1 MQARCCVH
9 GNDILGSMTSAKLS
23 LSGRI
28 QGLKRL
34 CSMVLVNIVTVR
46 FFYPGYA
53 VTSII
58 SDYEYELL
66 SHIIFHLVE
75 S

>member
-1 MQARCCVH
+1 M
-9 GNDILGSMTSAKLS
+9 L
-23 LSGRI
+23 RI
-28 QGLKRL
+28 PHCLDNRL
-34 CSMVLVNIVTVR
+34 TVNCEIVTVR
-46 FFYPGYA
+46 FLYSGYA